1 MYFFL
6 LVSCSQDAKFG
17 PSVKKTKDSVD
28 SVAKGATPGAAIPP
42 TTSEGIDGS
51 HCDLS
56 KDFVKILFPQKIEAC
71 NQAGKIWDFARD
83 ACSDVAKTTD
93 FECTFDG
100 FIAAAKKIGISD
112 DRIAQ
117 NQAKGAKLVACGE
130 KPGIV
135 LAQWFI
141 PTEEQK
147 AANTC
152 SAQGA
157 HFVTACY
164 SNSLSQA
171 ANDSEMVAACLG
183 K

>member
-1 MYFFL
+1 MIA
-6 LVSCSQDAKFG
+6 SCSQDVRFG
-17 PSVKKTKDSVD
+17 PSVRKTKNSADSV
-28 SVAKGATPGAAIPP
+28 SNGAVPGGAIPG
-42 TTSEGIDGS
+42 TTSEGIGAT

-56 KDFVKILFPQKIEAC
+56 KDFVKITFPQKIEAC

-83 ACSDVAKTTD
+83 ACSDVANATS
-93 FECTFDG
+93 FQCTFEG
-100 FIAAAKKIGISD
+100 FIEASKKLGISD
-112 DRIAQ
+112 ARIAEY
-117 NQAKGAKLVACGE
+117 QAKGAKLVACGE
-130 KPGIV
+130 KTGIV

-147 AANTC
+147 ATSTC
-152 SAQGA
+152 SAVGA